1 MMNKLWAP
9 WRMDYIHT
17 KKDDG
22 CIFCEKSLST
32 NDQENLILYRGVE
45 VFALMNLYPY
55 SNGHIMIAPY
65 LHTADTNQLNS
76 VGNQEIMWL
85 ANKSMNILKK
95 LMNTDGFNFGAN
107 LGKAGGAGIEEH
119 LHYHIVPRWSGDNNF
134 MPVINNTRV
143 IVEALNDSW
152 SKLKPQFDLLG
163 VQKDA

>member
-1 MMNKLWAP
+1 MNKLWAP

-22 CIFCEKSLST
+22 CIFCEKSLSH

-55 SNGHIMIAPY
+55 SNGHLMIAPY
-65 LHTADTNQLNS
+65 VHTADTNQLNN
-76 VGNQEIMWL
+76 VGNQEIMCL
-85 ANKSMNILKK
+85 ANKSMNILKIIIY
-95 LMNTDGFNFGAN
+95 TDGFNFGAY
-107 LGKAGGAGIEEH
+107 LGQAGGAGIEEH

>member
-1 MMNKLWAP
+1 MNKLWAP

-22 CIFCEKSLST
+22 CIFCEKSLSS

-119 LHYHIVPRWSGDNNF
+119 LHYLIVPRWSGDNNF

>member
-1 MMNKLWAP
+1 MNKLWAP
-9 WRMDYIHT
+9 WRMDYIQT
-17 KKDDG
+17 KNDDG
-22 CIFCEKSLST
+22 CIFCEKSLSS
-32 NDQENLILYRGVE
+32 NDQENLILYRGAE

>member
-1 MMNKLWAP
+1 
-9 WRMDYIHT
+9 
-17 KKDDG
+17 
-22 CIFCEKSLST
+22 
-32 NDQENLILYRGVE
+32 
-45 VFALMNLYPY
+45 
-55 SNGHIMIAPY
+55 MIAPY

>member
-1 MMNKLWAP
+1 MNKLLAP

-22 CIFCEKSLST
+22 CIFCEKSLSS

-163 VQKDA
+163 FQKDA

>member
-1 MMNKLWAP
+1 MNKLWAP

-22 CIFCEKSLST
+22 CIFCEKSLSS

-76 VGNQEIMWL
+76 AGNQEIMWL

>member
-1 MMNKLWAP
+1 MNKLWAP

-17 KKDDG
+17 IKDDG
-22 CIFCEKSLST
+22 CIFCEKSLSS

>member
-1 MMNKLWAP
+1 MNKLWAP
-9 WRMDYIHT
+9 WRMDYVHT

-22 CIFCEKSLST
+22 CIFCEKSLSS
-32 NDQENLILYRGVE
+32 NDQENLILYRGAE

>member
-1 MMNKLWAP
+1 MNKLWAP

-22 CIFCEKSLST
+22 CIFCEKSLSS
-32 NDQENLILYRGVE
+32 NDQENLILYRGLE

>member
-1 MMNKLWAP
+1 MNKLWAP

-17 KKDDG
+17 EKDDG
-22 CIFCEKSLST
+22 CIFCEKSLSS

>member
-1 MMNKLWAP
+1 MNKLWAP

-22 CIFCEKSLST
+22 CIFCEKSLSS

>member
-1 MMNKLWAP
+1 MNKLWAP

-22 CIFCEKSLST
+22 CIFCEKSLSS

-95 LMNTDGFNFGAN
+95 LSFFG
-107 LGKAGGAGIEEH
+107 LIW
-119 LHYHIVPRWSGDNNF
+119 LFSVLCF
-134 MPVINNTRV
+134 
-143 IVEALNDSW
+143 
-152 SKLKPQFDLLG
+152 
-163 VQKDA
+163 

>member
-1 MMNKLWAP
+1 MNKLWAP

>member
-1 MMNKLWAP
+1 MNKLWAP

-22 CIFCEKSLST
+22 CIFCEKSLSS

-45 VFALMNLYPY
+45 VCALMNLYPY

>member
-1 MMNKLWAP
+1 MNKLWAP

-22 CIFCEKSLST
+22 CIFCEKSLSS

-55 SNGHIMIAPY
+55 SNGHLMIAPY
-65 LHTADTNQLNS
+65 VHTADTNQLNN

-85 ANKSMNILKK
+85 ANKSMSILKK

-107 LGKAGGAGIEEH
+107 LGKAGGAGIEDH

-143 IVEALNDSW
+143 IMEALNDSW
-152 SKLKPQFDLLG
+152 GKLKPQFDLLG

>member
-1 MMNKLWAP
+1 MNKLWAP

-22 CIFCEKSLST
+22 CIFCEKSLSS

-55 SNGHIMIAPY
+55 SNGHIMIAHY
-65 LHTADTNQLNS
+65 LHTADTNKLNI

>member
-1 MMNKLWAP
+1 MNKLWAP

-22 CIFCEKSLST
+22 CIFCEKSLSS
-32 NDQENLILYRGVE
+32 NDQENLILYRGAE

-85 ANKSMNILKK
+85 ANNSMNILKK

>member
-1 MMNKLWAP
+1 MNKLWAP

-22 CIFCEKSLST
+22 CIFCEKSLSS

-65 LHTADTNQLNS
+65 LHTAATNQLNS

>member
-1 MMNKLWAP
+1 MNKLWAP
-9 WRMDYIHT
+9 WRMDYIQT
-17 KKDDG
+17 KNDDG
-22 CIFCEKSLST
+22 CIFCEKSLSS
-32 NDQENLILYRGVE
+32 NDQENLILYRGAE

-95 LMNTDGFNFGAN
+95 LMNTAGLNFGAN

>member
-1 MMNKLWAP
+1 MNKLWAP

-22 CIFCEKSLST
+22 CIFCEKSLSS
-32 NDQENLILYRGVE
+32 NDQENLILYRGAE